1 MSDLFEKPQVEMSIE
16 EKPKK
21 KKKNFTP
28 EQKQAFVERMKKA
41 REAKLLKK
49 AQELNAKQSQSNPPS
64 NVATTDVIEEKPKKT
79 RKPRVKKDQ
88 PIVQPPQPHINYD
101 YTHINNL
108 NSSINMLNQNLMNLA
123 TRSQPKPPT
132 SQPKSEPKPE
142 PQVVEKEKEIKIE
155 PLKEPPQVQ
164 KIKMAEIP
172 QHVATNENPIQKR
185 KIWNATRR
193 AFVYI

>member
-1 MSDLFEKPQVEMSIE
+1 MSNNLFEKPQVEMSIE

-21 KKKNFTP
+21 KKKNFTD

-64 NVATTDVIEEKPKKT
+64 SNVATTDIVEEKPKKT

-123 TRSQPKPPT
+123 TRSQPK
-132 SQPKSEPKPE
+132 SEPKSD
-142 PQVVEKEKEIKIE
+142 PQVEKEKEIKIE
-155 PLKEPPQVQ
+155 PQKETPQKENPQVQ

-172 QHVATNENPIQKR
+172 QHVANDNPIQKR

>member
-1 MSDLFEKPQVEMSIE
+1 MIIE

-79 RKPRVKKDQ
+79 RKPRVKQ
-88 PIVQPPQPHINYD
+88 QETIVQPPQPHINYD

-132 SQPKSEPKPE
+132 SEPKSE

-155 PLKEPPQVQ
+155 PLKETPQVQ

-172 QHVATNENPIQKR
+172 QHVTTNENPIQKR

>member
-1 MSDLFEKPQVEMSIE
+1 MSNNLFEKPQVEMSIE

-49 AQELNAKQSQSNPPS
+49 AQELNAKQSQSNPPPS
-64 NVATTDVIEEKPKKT
+64 NVATTDVVEEKPKKT

-108 NSSINMLNQNLMNLA
+108 NTSINMLNQNLMNLA
-123 TRSQPKPPT
+123 TRSQPKP
-132 SQPKSEPKPE
+132 QPKSEPKPE

-155 PLKEPPQVQ
+155 PLKENPQVQ

-172 QHVATNENPIQKR
+172 QHLGSNENPIQKR